1 MVNPEIIIPNNKSKT
16 QSQIRLVW
24 ILHFVWNIM
33 SWWILWTLLA
43 CWYLFVEKDI
53 QPETKQTIYNIIN
66 FNISY
71 YIYMVISIILCVV
84 LIGFVMLLVW
94 FTVWVIVLIIGF
106 IKHLAWDDYEYPLSI
121 KMLK

>member
-94 FTVWVIVLIIGF
+94 FIVWVIVLIIGF